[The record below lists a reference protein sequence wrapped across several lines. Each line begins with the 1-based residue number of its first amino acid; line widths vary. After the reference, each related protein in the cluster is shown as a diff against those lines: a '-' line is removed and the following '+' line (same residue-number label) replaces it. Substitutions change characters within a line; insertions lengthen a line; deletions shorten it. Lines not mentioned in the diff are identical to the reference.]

1 MEKTEAYNA
10 EEELDDELGLSPEE
24 IDAIQ
29 AIETKEQ
36 LFEYIDKKLTDEE
49 KEEIRKSDPI
59 DLHFGFGT
67 WIRNTF
73 IYSDLLDIDAVLGDE
88 EDDNLLVDPEIGK
101 KFHFRISIHPD
112 DISGT
117 IIELYQQHLRETKIE
132 E

>member
-1 MEKTEAYNA
+1 MEKIEDYNA

-24 IDAIQ
+24 IDAIL

-49 KEEIRKSDPI
+49 KEEIKKSDPS

-73 IYSDLLDIDAVLGDE
+73 LYSDLLDIDALLGDD
-88 EDDNLLVDPEIGK
+88 EDENWIVDPKTGE
-101 KFHFRISIHPD
+101 KFHFRMPMHTDSV
-112 DISGT
+112 SERV
-117 IIELYQQHLRETKIE
+117 IELYQQHLQEN
-132 E
+132 

>member
-1 MEKTEAYNA
+1 MEKTEDYNA

-49 KEEIRKSDPI
+49 KEEIRKSDPSA
-59 DLHFGFGT
+59 LHFGFGT

-73 IYSDLLDIDAVLGDE
+73 IYSDLLDIDALLEDE
-88 EDDNLLVDPEIGK
+88 EDDNFLADFEIGK

-117 IIELYQQHLRETKIE
+117 LIEQYQQHLRETKRE